1 VHMLTLTCRLDS
13 SIFCFIYRD
22 FDEIMFDVEAEQ
34 LSAALFGEIKLVKT
48 VVKTSQL
55 FNF

>member
-1 VHMLTLTCRLDS
+1 MLTLTCRLDS